1 MTSIFHPLSLGVEP
15 PRRMTNPF
23 FYSPHPLCQQAMS
36 ETIDRLHAIEPALP
50 ELAEELK
57 RGKMIGVLVAED
69 SKGTLGYLSAFSG
82 QIADHDTLPG
92 FVPPIFSYL
101 SPDGYFKTEEAQ
113 ISAINH
119 EIYSIE
125 HSAELDHLKQALAD
139 TMEQTNKLI
148 TDHKA
153 TMAQAK
159 LMRDKQ
165 RLLSAADDTAS
176 EQQLIRES
184 QFLKAELRRLKAR
197 CQADIL
203 SKQQPIDKLTN
214 HIMQL
219 KKERQQR
226 SDALQK
232 WLFEQFVMVSY
243 RGERKNLLDIFSH
256 TAIGFPPSGSG
267 ECCEPRLLQYAF
279 SHGLRPRCMA
289 MMWIGSSP
297 RSVVRQEGHYYPA
310 CQGRCR
316 PILDWMMQGLDIEAQ
331 HIDAYNRGKELRTLY
346 ADNDILVVCKPEGML
361 SVPGKS
367 DRESVMSIV
376 KAQYPQASGPL
387 IVHRLDMATSGIM
400 LVALNEAAYHNLQQ
414 QFATHTIRKRYVALL
429 SHQPKGI
436 NPGDEGTIS
445 LPIAPDYMHRPCQRV
460 DSEKGKAAITKW
472 QMLDHCKIVLYPL
485 TGRTHQLRLHCAH
498 PDGLGSA
505 IKGDTLYGTPA
516 DRLYLHA
523 EAIDFLHPSTH
534 QPMHFQWTPSDF

>member
-1 MTSIFHPLSLGVEP
+1 
-15 PRRMTNPF
+15 
-23 FYSPHPLCQQAMS
+23 MS
-36 ETIDRLHAIEPALP
+36 ETIDRLHSLEPTLP
-50 ELAEELK
+50 ELVEELK

-92 FVPPIFSYL
+92 FVPPVFSYL
-101 SPDGYFKTEEAQ
+101 APDGYFKTEEAC

-119 EIYSIE
+119 EIAQIE
-125 HSAELDHLKQALAD
+125 NSAEFDQLKQAL
-139 TMEQTNKLI
+139 KL
-148 TDHKA
+148 TDEKCQQQISLFKQ
-153 TMAQAK
+153 TMAEAK
-159 LMRDKQ
+159 LKRDKM
-165 RLLSAADDTAS
+165 RKLAADNNNQKL
-176 EQQLIRES
+176 QQLIAES
-184 QFLKAELRRLKAR
+184 QFQKAELRRLKAR
-197 CQADIL
+197 CQAEIL
-203 SKQQPIDKLTN
+203 SKQQPIDELQ
-214 HIMQL
+214 HRILQL
-219 KKERQQR
+219 KQERQRR
-226 SDALQK
+226 SDALQR
-232 WLFEQFVMVSY
+232 WLFQQFVMTSY

-297 RSVVRQEGHYYPA
+297 HSVVRQEGHYYPA

-316 PILDWMMQGLDIEAQ
+316 PILDWMMQGLDTDAD
-331 HIDAYNRGKELRTLY
+331 HIDTLSAQKELLTLY
-346 ADNDILVVCKPEGML
+346 ADNDILVVSKPEGML

-376 KAQYPQASGPL
+376 KAKYPQASGPL

-400 LVALNEAAYHNLQQ
+400 LVALNTAAYHNLQR
-414 QFATHTIRKRYVALL
+414 QFATHSIRKRYVALL

-445 LPIAPDYMHRPCQRV
+445 LPIAPDYMHRPCQRI
-460 DSEKGKAAITKW
+460 DTENGKSAITKW
-472 QMLDHCKIVLYPL
+472 QMLDHGRILLYPL

-498 PDGLGSA
+498 PDGLNSP

-523 EAIDFLHPSTH
+523 EAIDFLHPSTN
-534 QPMHFQWTPSDF
+534 QPMHFEDKATFRSE